1 MFSLMTNAQETRTEQ
16 EKTETRTLRGIT
28 DRDFQAQTQD
38 SKELGG
44 PRARVFNKFKVTV
57 NISS

>member
-1 MFSLMTNAQETRTEQ
+1 MTNAQETRTEQ

-44 PRARVFNKFKVTV
+44 PRARVFNKIKVTV